1 VPQKGGTNYEAR
13 AFSRPDGDVRLM
25 ADYIYAMETRLTP
38 DQQKAVALIT
48 DVARSHEM
56 NIYLTGGALRDL
68 ITGFP
73 IRDIDLTVQGNPFK
87 LQKDLEKAGVS
98 VHGVEE
104 TTKTMHLLLP
114 GNVRAELSMARA
126 ETYEKP
132 GKAPKIEASTIN
144 EDLRRRD
151 FTVNAMAL
159 SLNPGS
165 KGLLADPFNGVADA
179 EAKVLRVLHNYA
191 FYEEPSRLLRAA
203 RFSARFHWPL
213 EERTQARYESAKE
226 GNYIENI
233 NKDAIGYELEQ
244 VAREDNPIEIVRALE
259 KEGWLKVL
267 HPHWSVAKL
276 ESPELTHLLKVRQQM
291 MDFGI
296 SVDASP
302 AVMYFMTKKLGE
314 KDASDIQKMLPR
326 RDFVH
331 AWKHLE
337 DGAKDLAKRLAGKEA
352 NTVSGTWKLLTNAS
366 PEALLFLAVTGR
378 QAAVQDKIKNFFGKW
393 RQVREKL
400 PFPEMAELLIT
411 PLLPEYPKIA
421 EEAFMLLLDGKLRS
435 HNEILKFLK
444 PYAPPPP
451 PPPPPPPAKR
461 GRKGAAAA
469 EAAKTAAAA
478 PAEGGKRGRKPK
490 GAEVAS
496 APAAAV
502 AAKPPEK
509 AAATKSVVA
518 APAKVVPAKGTAPK
532 AAETKKPAGKHP
544 PAKKAGGKAAP
555 PKKAKPAA
563 KKPAAKKPLAK
574 KKK

>member
-1 VPQKGGTNYEAR
+1 
-13 AFSRPDGDVRLM
+13 M

-38 DQQKAVALIT
+38 DQQKAVTLIT
-48 DVARSHEM
+48 DVARAHEM

-73 IRDIDLTVQGNPFK
+73 IRDIDLTVQGNPLK

-98 VHGVEE
+98 LHGVEE
-104 TTKTMHLLLP
+104 ATRTMHLLLP

-132 GKAPKIEASTIN
+132 GKIPKIEPSTIN

-165 KGLLADPFNGVADA
+165 RGLLADPFNGVADA

-226 GNYIENI
+226 GNYIDSI
-233 NKDAIGYELEQ
+233 NKDAVGYELEQ

-276 ESPELTHLLKVRQQM
+276 ESPELNQLLKTRQQM

-314 KDASDIQKMLPR
+314 KDVSDIQKMLPR

-337 DGAKDLAKRLAGKEA
+337 DGAKDLAKRLSGKEA
-352 NTVSGTWKLLTNAS
+352 NTVSGTWKLLSNAS
-366 PEALLFLAVTGR
+366 PEALLFLSVTGR
-378 QAAVQDKIKNFFGKW
+378 QAAVQEKIKNFFGKW

-411 PLLPEYPKIA
+411 PQLPEYPKIA
-421 EEAFMLLLDGKLRS
+421 DEAFLLLLDGKLRS
-435 HNEILKFLK
+435 HNDILKFLK

-451 PPPPPPPAKR
+451 PPPPPPPQKR

-469 EAAKTAAAA
+469 EAAKTPAGA
-478 PAEGGKRGRKPK
+478 PAEAGKRGRKPK
-490 GAEVAS
+490 AVEA
-496 APAAAV
+496 APAAPVVVAAKAPEKIAGAKAV
-502 AAKPPEK
+502 AA
-509 AAATKSVVA
+509 AAAKAVPAKALPAKVAAKVPEPKKQTAKHEPPKKVAVKA
-518 APAKVVPAKGTAPK
+518 APAKKAPAKPVA
-532 AAETKKPAGKHP
+532 KKPVAKKP
-544 PAKKAGGKAAP
+544 PAKK
-555 PKKAKPAA
+555 KK
-563 KKPAAKKPLAK
+563 
-574 KKK
+574 

>member
-1 VPQKGGTNYEAR
+1 
-13 AFSRPDGDVRLM
+13 M

-38 DQQKAVALIT
+38 DQQKAVTLIT
-48 DVARSHEM
+48 DVARAHEM

-73 IRDIDLTVQGNPFK
+73 IRDIDLTVQGNPLK

-104 TTKTMHLLLP
+104 ATRTMHLLLP

-132 GKAPKIEASTIN
+132 GKTPKIEPSTIN

-165 KGLLADPFNGVADA
+165 RGLLADPFNGVADA

-226 GNYIENI
+226 GNYIDSI
-233 NKDAIGYELEQ
+233 NKDAVGYELEQ

-276 ESPELTHLLKVRQQM
+276 ESPELNRLLKTRQQM

-314 KDASDIQKMLPR
+314 KDVSDIQKMLPR

-337 DGAKDLAKRLAGKEA
+337 DGAKDLAKRLSGKEA
-352 NTVSGTWKLLTNAS
+352 NTVSGTWKLLSNAS
-366 PEALLFLAVTGR
+366 PEALLFLSVTGR
-378 QAAVQDKIKNFFGKW
+378 QAAVQEKIKNFFGKW

-411 PLLPEYPKIA
+411 PQLPEYPKIA
-421 EEAFMLLLDGKLRS
+421 DEAFLLLLDGKLRS
-435 HNEILKFLK
+435 HNDILKFLK

-451 PPPPPPPAKR
+451 PPPPPPPQKR

-469 EAAKTAAAA
+469 EAAKTPAGA
-478 PAEGGKRGRKPK
+478 PAEAGKRGRKPK
-490 GAEVAS
+490 AVEA
-496 APAAAV
+496 APAAPVVVAPKVPEKIAGAKAV
-502 AAKPPEK
+502 AA
-509 AAATKSVVA
+509 AAAKAVPAKA
-518 APAKVVPAKGTAPK
+518 APAKVAAKVPEPKKQTAKHEPPKKVAVKAAPAKKAPAK
-532 AAETKKPAGKHP
+532 PVAKKPVAKKP
-544 PAKKAGGKAAP
+544 PAKK
-555 PKKAKPAA
+555 KK
-563 KKPAAKKPLAK
+563 
-574 KKK
+574 

>member
-1 VPQKGGTNYEAR
+1 
-13 AFSRPDGDVRLM
+13 M
-25 ADYIYAMETRLTP
+25 ADYLYAMETRLTP
-38 DQQKAVALIT
+38 DQQKAVTLIT
-48 DVARSHEM
+48 DVARAHEM

-73 IRDIDLTVQGNPFK
+73 IRDIDLTVQGNPLK
-87 LQKDLEKAGVS
+87 LQKDLEKAGAS

-104 TTKTMHLLLP
+104 ATRTMHLLLP

-132 GKAPKIEASTIN
+132 GKLPKIEPSTIN

-165 KGLLADPFNGVADA
+165 RGLLADPFNGVADA
-179 EAKVLRVLHNYA
+179 ELKVLRVLHNYA

-226 GNYIENI
+226 GNYIDSI
-233 NKDAIGYELEQ
+233 NKDAVGYELEQ

-276 ESPELTHLLKVRQQM
+276 ESPELNQILKTRQQM

-314 KDASDIQKMLPR
+314 KDINDIQKMLPR

-337 DGAKDLAKRLAGKEA
+337 DGAKDLAKRLSGKEA
-352 NTVSGTWKLLTNAS
+352 NTVSGTWKLLSNAS
-366 PEALLFLAVTGR
+366 PEALLFLSVTGR
-378 QAAVQDKIKNFFGKW
+378 QAGVQEKIKNFFGKW
-393 RQVREKL
+393 RQVRDKL

-411 PLLPEYPKIA
+411 PQLPEYPKIA
-421 EEAFMLLLDGKLRS
+421 DEAFLLLLDGKLRS
-435 HNEILKFLK
+435 HNDILKFLK

-451 PPPPPPPAKR
+451 PPPPPPPQKR

-469 EAAKTAAAA
+469 EAAKAPAGA
-478 PAEGGKRGRKPK
+478 PAEAGKRGRKPK
-490 GAEVAS
+490 AAEVA
-496 APAAAV
+496 PAAPVVAVAKAPEKTAGAKAV
-502 AAKPPEK
+502 AAPVK
-509 AAATKSVVA
+509 AVPAKA
-518 APAKVVPAKGTAPK
+518 APAKTTPVK
-532 AAETKKPAGKHP
+532 AAEAKKHAAKHE
-544 PAKKAGGKAAP
+544 PAKKVTAKAAP
-555 PKKAKPAA
+555 PKKAPAKPAA
-563 KKPAAKKPLAK
+563 KKPVAKKPPAK

>member
-1 VPQKGGTNYEAR
+1 
-13 AFSRPDGDVRLM
+13 M

-38 DQQKAVALIT
+38 DQQKAVTLIT
-48 DVARSHEM
+48 DVARAHEM

-87 LQKDLEKAGVS
+87 LQKDLEKVGVS

-104 TTKTMHLLLP
+104 ETKTMHLLLP

-132 GKAPKIEASTIN
+132 GKAPKIEPSTIN

-226 GNYIENI
+226 GNYIESI

-267 HPHWSVAKL
+267 HPHWSVSKL

-291 MDFGI
+291 IDFGI

-314 KDASDIQKMLPR
+314 KDISDIQKMLPR

-337 DGAKDLAKRLAGKEA
+337 DGAKDLAKRLSGKEA

-378 QAAVQDKIKNFFGKW
+378 QATVQDKIKNFFGKW

-411 PLLPEYPKIA
+411 PQLPEYPKIA

-451 PPPPPPPAKR
+451 PPPPPPPTKR

-469 EAAKTAAAA
+469 EAAKAVAAA
-478 PAEGGKRGRKPK
+478 PAEAGKRGRKPK
-490 GAEVAS
+490 AAEA
-496 APAAAV
+496 APAAPVVV
-502 AAKPPEK
+502 AAKTPEK
-509 AAATKSVVA
+509 TAVKAVATP
-518 APAKVVPAKGTAPK
+518 PAKAVPAKGTSPK
-532 AAETKKPAGKHP
+532 APEAKKPAAKHEAP
-544 PAKKAGGKAAP
+544 KKPATKAAPAKKAA
-555 PKKAKPAA
+555 AKPAP
-563 KKPAAKKPLAK
+563 KKPAAKKPPTK

>member
-1 VPQKGGTNYEAR
+1 
-13 AFSRPDGDVRLM
+13 
-25 ADYIYAMETRLTP
+25 
-38 DQQKAVALIT
+38 
-48 DVARSHEM
+48 M

-87 LQKDLEKAGVS
+87 LQKDLEKVGVS

-104 TTKTMHLLLP
+104 ETKTMHLLLP

-132 GKAPKIEASTIN
+132 GKAPKIEPSTIN

-226 GNYIENI
+226 GNYIESI

-267 HPHWSVAKL
+267 HPHWSVSKL

-291 MDFGI
+291 IDFGI

-314 KDASDIQKMLPR
+314 KDISDIQKMLPR

-337 DGAKDLAKRLAGKEA
+337 DGAKDLAKRLSGKEA

-378 QAAVQDKIKNFFGKW
+378 QATVQDKIKNFFGKW

-411 PLLPEYPKIA
+411 PQLPEYPKIA

-451 PPPPPPPAKR
+451 PPPPPPPTKR

-469 EAAKTAAAA
+469 EAAKAVAAA
-478 PAEGGKRGRKPK
+478 PAEAGKRGRKPK
-490 GAEVAS
+490 AAE
-496 APAAAV
+496 
-502 AAKPPEK
+502 
-509 AAATKSVVA
+509 A
-518 APAKVVPAKGTAPK
+518 APATPVVGAAKTPEKTAAKAVATPPAKAVPAKGTSPK
-532 AAETKKPAGKHP
+532 APEAKKPAAKHEAP
-544 PAKKAGGKAAP
+544 KKPATKAAPAKKAA
-555 PKKAKPAA
+555 AKPAP
-563 KKPAAKKPLAK
+563 KKPAAKKPPAK

>member
-1 VPQKGGTNYEAR
+1 
-13 AFSRPDGDVRLM
+13 M

-38 DQQKAVALIT
+38 DQQKAVTLIT
-48 DVARSHEM
+48 DVARAHEM

-73 IRDIDLTVQGNPFK
+73 IRDIDLTVQGNPLK

-104 TTKTMHLLLP
+104 ATRTMHLLLP

-132 GKAPKIEASTIN
+132 GKTPKIEPSTIN

-165 KGLLADPFNGVADA
+165 RGLLADPFNGVADA

-226 GNYIENI
+226 GNYIDSI
-233 NKDAIGYELEQ
+233 NKDAVGYELEQ

-276 ESPELTHLLKVRQQM
+276 ESPELNQLLKTRQQM

-314 KDASDIQKMLPR
+314 KDVSDIQKMLPR

-337 DGAKDLAKRLAGKEA
+337 DGAKDLAKRLSGKEA
-352 NTVSGTWKLLTNAS
+352 NTVSGTWKLLSNAS
-366 PEALLFLAVTGR
+366 PEALLFLSVTGR
-378 QAAVQDKIKNFFGKW
+378 QAAVQEKIKNFFGKW

-411 PLLPEYPKIA
+411 PQLPEYPKIA
-421 EEAFMLLLDGKLRS
+421 DEAFLLLLDGKLRS
-435 HNEILKFLK
+435 HNDILKFLK

-451 PPPPPPPAKR
+451 PPPPPPPQKR

-469 EAAKTAAAA
+469 EAAKTPAGA
-478 PAEGGKRGRKPK
+478 PAEAGKRGRKPK
-490 GAEVAS
+490 AAEP
-496 APAAAV
+496 APAAPVVVAAKAPVKIAGAKAV
-502 AAKPPEK
+502 AAAPAK
-509 AAATKSVVA
+509 AVPAKA
-518 APAKVVPAKGTAPK
+518 APAKVAAKVPEPKKQTAKHEPPKKVAVKAASAKKAPAKPVA
-532 AAETKKPAGKHP
+532 KKPVAKKP
-544 PAKKAGGKAAP
+544 PAKK
-555 PKKAKPAA
+555 KK
-563 KKPAAKKPLAK
+563 
-574 KKK
+574 